1 MQVIKQEIKERRGK
15 TFINVTVQYLLN
27 LNEIR
32 LSTYIYK
39 YLHVSTTFADMILWL
54 SSLFPTL
61 QLSRKKSVCIIFE
74 RNNKYN
80 NFIKR
85 LTKALA
91 LISLQITNNSENSE
105 ITVAKQQS
113 TSESHFQLTNNKH
126 KAILHQ
132 PF

>member
-1 MQVIKQEIKERRGK
+1 
-15 TFINVTVQYLLN
+15 
-27 LNEIR
+27 
-32 LSTYIYK
+32 
-39 YLHVSTTFADMILWL
+39 MILWL
-54 SSLFPTL
+54 SSPFSYPATIKE
-61 QLSRKKSVCIIFE
+61 KKKKVCIIFE

-91 LISLQITNNSENSE
+91 LTSLQITNHTENSE
-105 ITVAKQQS
+105 ITAAKQQS
-113 TSESHFQLTNNKH
+113 TSESHFPLTNNKH